1 MGSFGKILIID
12 GDQDRRGKLEA
23 ILSFMQV
30 DWVSHD
36 EPAAVA
42 RLDREEGLTV
52 LLGQCRSPVQELLS
66 RYGRHVFISL
76 HPIGGSNPNLIGCLG
91 QLTYHELTRLLSL
104 ARQWHPRPGQEQHEQ
119 RLHQLLVGGC
129 PAMQDIKSLIRQVAD
144 KQANVLLMGESGS
157 GKEVIA
163 RAIHMLSRQA
173 EGPFVP
179 INCGAIPAELLES
192 ELFGHEKGAFTGA
205 VSARKGRFEL
215 AEGGSLFLD
224 EIGDMPL
231 PMQVKLLRVLQERT
245 FERVGGTRPISAN
258 VRVIA
263 ATHRDLEA
271 MIREQ
276 RFREDLYYR
285 LNVFPIV
292 VPPLRERRHDIP
304 LLLQDLIERHKEGH
318 GATLVFSPAAVSMLQ
333 EYHWPGNV
341 RELSNLVERMFILC
355 PGREVAVDDLP
366 AKYRTGQDA
375 ATEPPFDALDE
386 QAALASIFRQQDEDE
401 AEQDVFF
408 DFGVDEASGGGFS
421 VPVFTTEGINLKEV
435 LANIE
440 IDMINRALE
449 ANDGIVARAAEQ
461 LGMRRTTLVEKMKK
475 YGIGRD

>member
-30 DWVSHD
+30 DWISHD

-52 LLGQCRSPVQELLS
+52 LLGQCQSAPQELVS
-66 RYGRHVFISL
+66 RYSRHVFISL
-76 HPIGGSNPNLIGCLG
+76 LPLNAPGPNFIGCLG
-91 QLTYHELTRLLSL
+91 QLTYHELTRLLSQAL
-104 ARQWHPRPGQEQHEQ
+104 RWRPRPVLEQ
-119 RLHQLLVGGC
+119 REQDLHRILVGQG
-129 PAMQDIKSLIRQVAD
+129 PAMQEIKVQIRQVAD
-144 KQANVLLMGESGS
+144 KQANVLLLGESGT

-163 RAIHMLSRQA
+163 RAIHMLSLQA

-215 AEGGSLFLD
+215 AEGGTLFLD

-271 MIREQ
+271 MILEQ

-292 VPPLRERRHDIP
+292 APPLRERRRDIP
-304 LLLQDLIERHKEGH
+304 LLLEELIDRHRMGH
-318 GATLVFSPAAVSMLQ
+318 DADLVFSAAAVAALQ
-333 EYHWPGNV
+333 GYHWPGNV

-355 PGREVAVDDLP
+355 PGREVAVADLP
-366 AKYRTGQDA
+366 AKYRSGHEAED
-375 ATEPPFDALDE
+375 EPPFEAMDE
-386 QAALASIFRQQDEDE
+386 QAALASIFRQPDAYEEDNE
-401 AEQDVFF
+401 VFF
-408 DFGVDEASGGGFS
+408 DFNAGSEGEGDLY
-421 VPVFTTEGINLKEV
+421 VPPFTTEGINLKEV

-440 IDMINRALE
+440 VDMISRALE
-449 ANDGIVARAAEQ
+449 ASEGIVARAAEQ

-475 YGIGRD
+475 YGISRD